1 MIGLTKCS
9 FLYHQVLNPD
19 KVVDSSNDDMA
30 WKADPH
36 GFYQSSK
43 NSNFTTLRFSD
54 VDVSDVSEG
63 EEKSDDGR
71 FSKGDSDEIADG
83 DRLKYDESSNGR
95 YKRDITEVDL
105 PDLTDN
111 ANKTKGNKIF
121 PTSLRFRI
129 LLHNLL

>member
-1 MIGLTKCS
+1 M
-9 FLYHQVLNPD
+9 NPD

-95 YKRDITEVDL
+95 YKRNITEVDL
-105 PDLTDN
+105 LNLTHN
-111 ANKTKGNKIF
+111 ANKTTGNKIF
-121 PTSLRFRI
+121 PAYFFYFEYCWTVYFDL
-129 LLHNLL
+129 